1 MWIICVSCISEI
13 RVLQD
18 TQSDCLSL
26 LLLHRWR
33 KEVAEATPTPLPVGF
48 LFLQE
53 MYIFAEEKS
62 DPRPFEGGRE
72 SPPPPMEAM
81 GLPSWGLHWAQARV
95 LVYVGWVAKSL
106 ERSSSHR
113 NDAKKSWLSGT
124 VIRCMASSLWTLS
137 ALDVWEQGAKNR
149 LECKKSP
156 HLLSAR
162 KLPSL
167 FPFFS
172 VLFFCHF
179 FFQYDLF
186 NPPPKLNPPIENGP
200 GKIFESSPNWE
211 WPPVGG
217 NFFLVQRWSKRPK
230 MGPFCTI
237 SANLK
242 NQNQYFSPSWS
253 NISFFCM
260 VDQLPP

>member
-53 MYIFAEEKS
+53 MDIFAEEKS

-113 NDAKKSWLSGT
+113 NDAKKILIVRDGYQVHGLIAVN
-124 VIRCMASSLWTLS
+124 VIRARCVRT
-137 ALDVWEQGAKNR
+137 G
-149 LECKKSP
+149 CKKPPRMQEKPPS
-156 HLLSAR
+156 SFSQKASIFV
-162 KLPSL
+162 SL
-167 FPFFS
+167 FQCPFFLP
-172 VLFFCHF
+172 LFFS
-179 FFQYDLF
+179 
-186 NPPPKLNPPIENGP
+186 I
-200 GKIFESSPNWE
+200 
-211 WPPVGG
+211 
-217 NFFLVQRWSKRPK
+217 R
-230 MGPFCTI
+230 
-237 SANLK
+237 
-242 NQNQYFSPSWS
+242 
-253 NISFFCM
+253 SF
-260 VDQLPP
+260 